1 MCFYRFRRCPF
12 GTRLRS
18 NLATP
23 WALILMGFGCFGRW
37 PTTASCNGVSFP
49 SYSFFSSPSIR
60 PPTIP
65 EMCLDVFLQVS
76 KVPFRHP
83 SAVEFGHPLGAFS
96 AGGPRRPLATVS
108 PFQAIASAVVHPY
121 VRPPFRRCA
130 WMCFYGFRRCPFGT
144 RLRSNLATPWALI
157 LMGFG
162 CFGRWPTT
170 ASCNGVSFPTYS
182 FFSSPSIRPPTIP
195 EMCLDVFLRVSKVPF
210 RHPSAVEFG
219 HPLGSYPDGVWLFRH
234 VAHACL
240 LQRCHLS
247 KLASSATSMLLL
259 CFFTGFHGAIWTPC
273 LGTTLARRGLGEG
286 FGPCVAG
293 VSIFFGHGH
302 FATHVVVG
310 QVFPLGIL
318 CLLCIFPEA
327 LAD

>member
-12 GTRLRS
+12 GTRPRS

-37 PTTASCNGVSFP
+37 PTTASCNGVTFP

-83 SAVEFGHPLGAFS
+83 SALQFGHPLGSFS

-130 WMCFYGFRRCPFGT
+130 W
-144 RLRSNLATPWALI
+144 
-157 LMGFG
+157 
-162 CFGRWPTT
+162 
-170 ASCNGVSFPTYS
+170 
-182 FFSSPSIRPPTIP
+182 
-195 EMCLDVFLRVSKVPF
+195 DVFLRVSKVPF

-219 HPLGSYPDGVWLFRH
+219 HPLGSYPDGVWLFRQM
-234 VAHACL
+234 AHDGL
-240 LQRCHLS
+240 LQRCVLS
-247 KLASSATSMLLL
+247 KL
-259 CFFTGFHGAIWTPC
+259 
-273 LGTTLARRGLGEG
+273 
-286 FGPCVAG
+286 
-293 VSIFFGHGH
+293 
-302 FATHVVVG
+302 
-310 QVFPLGIL
+310 
-318 CLLCIFPEA
+318 
-327 LAD
+327 

>member
-12 GTRLRS
+12 GTRPRS

-23 WALILMGFGCFGRW
+23 WPLILMGFGCFGRW

-83 SAVEFGHPLGAFS
+83 SAVEFGHPLGSFS

-130 WMCFYGFRRCPFGT
+130 WMCFYGFRRRPFGT

-162 CFGRWPTT
+162 CFGRWPRT
-170 ASCNGVSFPTYS
+170 ASCNGVSFPSIASSVVHPYVRPPVRRCAWMCFYGFRRCPFGTRLRS
-182 FFSSPSIRPPTIP
+182 NLATLWALILMGFGCFGRWPTRASCNGVTFPSWLLQPRRCFCCVSLQVSMVRFGHHVWGRPWHAVGSVKALALALLVSLFFSGTVTSLP
-195 EMCLDVFLRVSKVPF
+195 MWLLDR
-210 RHPSAVEFG
+210 
-219 HPLGSYPDGVWLFRH
+219 
-234 VAHACL
+234 
-240 LQRCHLS
+240 
-247 KLASSATSMLLL
+247 SS
-259 CFFTGFHGAIWTPC
+259 H
-273 LGTTLARRGLGEG
+273 
-286 FGPCVAG
+286 
-293 VSIFFGHGH
+293 
-302 FATHVVVG
+302 
-310 QVFPLGIL
+310 
-318 CLLCIFPEA
+318 
-327 LAD
+327 